1 MSLEKAVQKLT
12 AEPADIF
19 GMKDRGRLK
28 VGSVADIVVFD
39 PGTVNSPTRGTMV
52 YDLPAGGRRLIQ
64 KAQGYRHVFVSGVET
79 VADDVFTGALPGK
92 LVRGGAAP
100 VSTDTSACP
109 QALQAIKG

>member
-1 MSLEKAVQKLT
+1 MHKQTQATAAAYGLFDRGVLAAGLKADINVIDHDKLT
-12 AEPADIF
+12 LLRPE
-19 GMKDRGRLK
+19 
-28 VGSVADIVVFD
+28 V
-39 PGTVNSPTRGTMV
+39 V